1 MVAAMS
7 SLRADAD
14 IPFPKE
20 LVYLT
25 YRDKLPDLVPFLP
38 NIRGIEVK
46 SRRDEPGLVHLVNVW
61 HGGGDIPAAARAF
74 LSESMMSWTD
84 IATWRDADCSVE
96 WKTET
101 HAFTEAVRCGG
112 TNRFVETGPS
122 SVRFEIRGEIAI
134 DPKKIPVPRLISGRV
149 AAAVE
154 DFLLK
159 KITPNLIAVSDG
171 VRRFLEQER
180 DKKHAD
186 V

>member
-1 MVAAMS
+1 MVG
-7 SLRADAD
+7 LRADAD
-14 IPFPKE
+14 IAFPKD

-25 YRDKLPDLVPFLP
+25 YRDKLPDLVPYLP

-46 SRRDEPGLVHLVNVW
+46 SRREEPGVVHLVNVW
-61 HGGGDIPAAARAF
+61 HGGGDIPTAARAF

-84 IATWRDADCSVE
+84 IATWRDAELSVE
-96 WKTET
+96 WRTET
-101 HAFTEAVRCGG
+101 HAFTEAVKCGG

-134 DPKKIPVPRLISGRV
+134 DPKKIPVPRFLAGR
-149 AAAVE
+149 AASAIE

-171 VRRFLEQER
+171 VRRFLEEQR
-180 DKKHAD
+180 AKA
-186 V
+186 